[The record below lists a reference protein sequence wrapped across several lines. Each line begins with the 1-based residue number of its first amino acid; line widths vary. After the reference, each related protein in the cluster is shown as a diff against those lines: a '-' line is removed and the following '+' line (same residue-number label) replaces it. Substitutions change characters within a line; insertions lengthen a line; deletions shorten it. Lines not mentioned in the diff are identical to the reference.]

1 MKNLTNFHRTVE
13 TGILCTV
20 QLLNRYDADL
30 PMPKSGQLIANQ

>member
-20 QLLNRYDADL
+20 QLLRYDADL
-30 PMPKSGQLIANQ
+30 PMPKSGRLIANQ